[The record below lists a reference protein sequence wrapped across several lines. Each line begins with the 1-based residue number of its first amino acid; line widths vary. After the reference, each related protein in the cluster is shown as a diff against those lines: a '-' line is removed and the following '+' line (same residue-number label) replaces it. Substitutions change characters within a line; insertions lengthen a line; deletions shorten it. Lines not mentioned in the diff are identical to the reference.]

1 MNKSRVLAAFSLAL
15 ILGLVASFL
24 VYKKLQQGTLRAVAS
39 TNRVVTAARDLDMG
53 SKLEAQDLKLQDWSA
68 GSPPAGAFTKI
79 EDAAGRAALYPL
91 VTGEPILEG
100 KLAAVGSGAGLT
112 AVIPEGMRAVSI
124 RVDEVVA
131 VAGFVGPGS
140 RVDVLLTG
148 TPGGGMNNGESLTRS
163 ILENVQV
170 LAAGQKVQPDA
181 QGKPEKV
188 NVVTLLCNLDDA
200 AKVTLAANDGRIQLV
215 LRNPMDGLKA
225 EKETL
230 IGRRS
235 LYGNA
240 PKEPSPR
247 PVHVAKAVAPPP
259 PPPVVVAPPAP
270 TTGSILII
278 RGERISS
285 IEVPLNQAR

>member
-1 MNKSRVLAAFSLAL
+1 M
-15 ILGLVASFL
+15 ASFL

-39 TNRVVTAARDLDMG
+39 TTRVVTAARDLDMG
-53 SKLEAQDLKLQDWSA
+53 SKLEAQDLKLQEWSA

-91 VTGEPILEG
+91 VTGEPVLEG

-148 TPGGGMNNGESLTRS
+148 TPGGGMNNGESLTRN

-170 LAAGQKVQPDA
+170 LAAGQKVQPDS

-188 NVVTLLCNLDDA
+188 NVVTLLCNPDDA
-200 AKVTLAANDGRIQLV
+200 AKVTLAANDGKIQLV
-215 LRNPMDGLKA
+215 LRNPMDSLKA
-225 EKETL
+225 QKETL

-240 PKEPSPR
+240 PKEPAAK
-247 PVHVAKAVAPPP
+247 PVRVAKAVAPP